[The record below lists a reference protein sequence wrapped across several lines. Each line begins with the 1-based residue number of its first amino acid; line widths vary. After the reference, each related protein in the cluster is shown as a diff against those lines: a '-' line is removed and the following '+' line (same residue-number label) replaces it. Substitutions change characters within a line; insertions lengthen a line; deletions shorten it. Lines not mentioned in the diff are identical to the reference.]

1 MSDARRQAREIALQ
15 VLYSWEVGRTSPD
28 QAIESVVA
36 AHYPD
41 AAGDV
46 LATAGQ
52 IVRGTVA
59 AIADLDRIIGAHSQH
74 WRVERLAVIDRLVLR
89 IAVWELQQPAR
100 APRRVVLNEALELA
114 RRFSTEDAVKFVNGV
129 LDAVCRTLDA
139 GSPSPG
145 DDNSNSHVE

>member
-41 AAGDV
+41 AAADV
-46 LATAGQ
+46 LETAGQ

-100 APRRVVLNEALELA
+100 APRGVVLNEALELA

-129 LDAVCRTLDA
+129 LDAICRTLDA
-139 GSPSPG
+139 GQPSPG
-145 DDNSNSHVE
+145 DNGSKPHVE